1 MANVDSDE
9 HRLQIAHVVRE
20 FEIEKITSHLAVD
33 LAKDVASLSQVELH
47 GVAHC
52 DHLRRDLVHR
62 ADFLD
67 HWVVGL
73 SIEEADSDFRVS
85 ECCVRA
91 FLHVVQKLLLKL
103 WSITFF
109 LKLDHDRILDS
120 DL

>member
-1 MANVDSDE
+1 MANIYTDK
-9 HRLQIAHVVRE
+9 HRSHVGHRIRE
-20 FEIEKITSHLAVD
+20 LHPVKITSHLAVD